1 MISDV
6 INDELD
12 IIASGPT
19 VPPCLSK
26 LTAKEI
32 LDKYELLHL
41 VPDEV
46 DLNAIPEIPKEIF
59 DNVHNLI
66 FSSNSLAL
74 NEAEKIAKQVF
85 QQNSIFKYLDKNH
98 LHNNF
103 FSWVL

>member
-41 VPDEV
+41 IPDEV
-46 DLNAIPEIPKEIF
+46 DLTAIPDIPKEIF

-74 NEAEKIAKQVF
+74 NEAEEIAKQVY
-85 QQNSIFKYLDKNH
+85 QQNNILSILTRIM
-98 LHNNF
+98 
-103 FSWVL
+103 